1 MAYRQ
6 VICFQFST
14 FFSEFSF
21 LSLHLILVAYFAIRE
36 TFLKNLLTLLHIEL
50 YLLISIGEIVIFSFH
65 SYSAI
70 FYLLFSL
77 NPRLKYCLIYPKFI
91 FSFALKNG

>member
-1 MAYRQ
+1 MAYLQ
-6 VICFQFST
+6 VIFFQFST
-14 FFSEFSF
+14 FFFEFSF
-21 LSLHLILVAYFAIRE
+21 LSLHLILVACFAMRE

-50 YLLISIGEIVIFSFH
+50 YLLISIGETALSSFH

-77 NPRLKYCLIYPKFI
+77 NLRLKYCLIYPKFI